1 MLGKECLLIMIA
13 KQIFHHCGKMS
24 KKKRVLFFI
33 LGNRNYCT
41 AEGVRNKSRWEQIL
55 CLPSFR
61 QHVACRCP
69 WLEESCQKVRK
80 ISLEKK
86 SAAVLTHPKCWQ
98 TCTSIRIDDCHHT
111 HPNVRTAYQLTAIG
125 FLCDFQASL

>member
-1 MLGKECLLIMIA
+1 MPTY
-13 KQIFHHCGKMS
+13 HDS
-24 KKKRVLFFI
+24 KADLPPLWQNEQKKRVLFFI
-33 LGNRNYCT
+33 LGNQNYCT

-86 SAAVLTHPKCWQ
+86 SAAVLTHPSVGKPVQ
-98 TCTSIRIDDCHHT
+98 
-111 HPNVRTAYQLTAIG
+111 VLG
-125 FLCDFQASL
+125 

>member
-1 MLGKECLLIMIA
+1 MLGKECLLMMA
-13 KQIFHHCGKMS
+13 KQIFHHCGKMN
-24 KKKRVLFFI
+24 KKRILFFI
-33 LGNRNYCT
+33 LGNQNYCT

-61 QHVACRCP
+61 QHFAYRWP

-86 SAAVLTHPKCWQ
+86 KKSGAILTHPKHWQ
-98 TCTSIRIDDCHHT
+98 TCTSITIDDCHHT